1 MAADARPTQARTDTH
16 WQRFAVPY
24 EFPVVFTEGV
34 FDPENPA
41 LRDVLCRLEP
51 AKRHRVVFF
60 VDDGLNAGR
69 APLAE
74 AIARYAQRHSDVM
87 ELACAPVV
95 VPGGEKIKSDLHFVE
110 SVQQTLFDLHIDRH
124 SYVIAVGGGA
134 VLDAIGLVASTTHR
148 GVRHIRIPTTVL
160 AQNDSGVGV
169 KNGVNLQGVK
179 NFVGTFAPPFAVLN
193 DLEFVMTLPDRDK
206 IAGMAEAVK
215 VSLIRDAE
223 FFGWIER
230 HMDDLAT
237 FERSA
242 MATMIRRC
250 AELHMRQ
257 IGLGGDPFEAGSVTM
272 NSMSFSTA
280 NGGAKVPTKFFTPC
294 RLTPFFTPTPE
305 SFCASTVVGM
315 RMWRTPR
322 CVVEATR
329 PMASSTAPPPTAM
342 TKEWRSMCRSNS
354 VCCTL
359 STKCRSDLIFSP
371 PGTATGAQA
380 SSITSLCRR
389 AYCTIASGS
398 GARPALRPSSTNT
411 TTRWRLAGSSR
422 HSTSR
427 SAGFSGSNTPSVKMT
442 GNS

>member
-1 MAADARPTQARTDTH
+1 MAADARSTQARTATH
-16 WQRFAVPY
+16 WQRFSVPY

-51 AKRHRVVFF
+51 AKRHRVVVF
-60 VDDGLNAGR
+60 VDDGLSAAR
-69 APLAE
+69 APLHE
-74 AIARYAQRHSDVM
+74 AIAKYAQRHSDVM
-87 ELACAPVV
+87 ELACAPVA

-110 SVQQTLFDLHIDRH
+110 SIQQKLFELHIDRH

-134 VLDAIGLVASTTHR
+134 VLDAVGLVAATTHR

-193 DLEFVMTLPDRDK
+193 DLDFVMALPDRDK

-215 VSLIRDAE
+215 VALIRDAQ

-242 MATMIRRC
+242 MARMIRRC

-257 IGLGGDPFEAGSVTM
+257 IGQGGDPFETGSARPLDYGHWSAHKLESLTRHHVRHGEAVALGMALDARYSVLAGLLAPGEEERICALLEYLGFDLWHPALGKTG
-272 NSMSFSTA
+272 A
-280 NGGAKVPTKFFTPC
+280 NGEWTILEGLRDFQEHLGGE
-294 RLTPFFTPTPE
+294 LTITLLGGIG
-305 SFCASTVVGM
+305 VGVEVHAIDRERM
-315 RMWRTPR
+315 RQ
-322 CVVEATR
+322 
-329 PMASSTAPPPTAM
+329 AM
-342 TKEWRSMCRSNS
+342 QWLKE
-354 VCCTL
+354 
-359 STKCRSDLIFSP
+359 
-371 PGTATGAQA
+371 
-380 SSITSLCRR
+380 R
-389 AYCTIASGS
+389 AG
-398 GARPALRPSSTNT
+398 G
-411 TTRWRLAGSSR
+411 
-422 HSTSR
+422 
-427 SAGFSGSNTPSVKMT
+427 
-442 GNS
+442 